1 MEVNCVLDSGT
12 DLLGKRVA
20 MAAFSAEEAH
30 KRVAG
35 LAGWK
40 IENRELVRRFEF
52 KDFVQALAF
61 VNRVGQSAEAAGHHP
76 DIDIRYN
83 KVLLA
88 LTTHDAGGLTELDFE
103 LATKI
108 DALV

>member
-1 MEVNCVLDSGT
+1 
-12 DLLGKRVA
+12 

-40 IENRELVRRFEF
+40 IENEELVRRFEF
-52 KDFVQALAF
+52 KNFVEALGF
-61 VNRVGQSAEAAGHHP
+61 VNRVGEAAEAARHHP
-76 DIDIRYN
+76 DIDIRYS
-83 KVLLA
+83 KVRLA

-103 LATKI
+103 LAARVDDLT
-108 DALV
+108 